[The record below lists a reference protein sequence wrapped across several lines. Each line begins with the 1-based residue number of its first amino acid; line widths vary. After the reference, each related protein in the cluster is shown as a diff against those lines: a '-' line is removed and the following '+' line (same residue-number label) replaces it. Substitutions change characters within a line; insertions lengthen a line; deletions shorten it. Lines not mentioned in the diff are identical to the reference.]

1 MRIEA
6 NPGSPL
12 KGLQIMA
19 VATRHTLSTTDD
31 PFQYCY
37 DKGWTDG
44 LPVVPPT
51 QERVDSM
58 LTGTKLD
65 RSAVVARIPPGW
77 GTATVEKIAVNCVMA
92 GCLPEHMPVVIA
104 AVKAMTD
111 PALNLNGMQCSTHL
125 STPLVVVNG
134 PARLAL
140 GMNSGSNV
148 FGQGNRANATIGR
161 AVKLILTN
169 IGRAIPG
176 VTDKATL
183 GHPGKYTYCIAE
195 NEEQSP
201 WDPLH
206 VERGF
211 AREQSTVTVFGC
223 EAPHNVNNQASQNAF
238 DLAFTIADTMATLG
252 NNMFYAQG
260 EVMVVVCP
268 SHAET
273 IARDGWSKQHFKEY
287 LYEKARKPV
296 RLVKLGGLYGR
307 EVKRNFWPRWV
318 NRDDDD
324 EMVPLVRRA
333 SEITVV
339 VAGGTGRHS
348 AFLPGWATPSVTVA
362 VE

>member
-1 MRIEA
+1 MEA
-6 NPGSPL
+6 RAAG
-12 KGLQIMA
+12 
-19 VATRHTLSTTDD
+19 RHSLPENEDL
-31 PFQYCY
+31 FQFCY

-44 LPVVPPT
+44 LPVIPPT
-51 QERVDSM
+51 DERVAAM
-58 LTGTKLD
+58 LGGTTLAPSTVIAK
-65 RSAVVARIPPGW
+65 IPPAW
-77 GTATVEKIAVNCVMA
+77 GTATVEKIAANCVMA
-92 GCLPEHMPVVIA
+92 GCLPAYLPVVIA

-111 PALNLNGMQCSTHL
+111 PVMNLNGIQCSTHL

-140 GMNSGSNV
+140 DMNSGANV

-169 IGRAIPG
+169 IGGAIPG

-195 NEEQSP
+195 NEEQNP

-211 AREQSTVTVFGC
+211 KREQSTVTVFGC
-223 EAPHNVNNQASQNAF
+223 EAPHNVNNQASQNAH

-252 NNMFYAQG
+252 KNMFYAQG
-260 EVMVVVCP
+260 EVMIVLSP

-273 IARDGWSKQHFKEY
+273 IARDGWSKQHFKEF

-307 EVKRNFWPRWV
+307 EVSRNFWPRWV
-318 NRDDDD
+318 NREDEN
-324 EMVPLVRRA
+324 EMVPMVRRP
-333 SEITVV
+333 SEVTVV
-339 VAGGTGRHS
+339 VAGGTGRHT
-348 AFLPGWATPSVTVA
+348 AFLPGWATPSITVA

>member
-1 MRIEA
+1 
-6 NPGSPL
+6 
-12 KGLQIMA
+12 MA
-19 VATRHTLSTTDD
+19 VATRHTLTSTDD
-31 PFQYCY
+31 PIQYCY
-37 DKGWTDG
+37 DRGWTDG

-51 QERVDSM
+51 EERVAAM
-58 LTGTKLD
+58 LGGTGLPRD
-65 RSAVVARIPPGW
+65 RVIAKIPPAW
-77 GTATVEKIAVNCVMA
+77 AEATVEKIAINCVMA
-92 GCLPEHMPVVIA
+92 GCLPSYLPVVLA
-104 AVKAMTD
+104 AVRAMTD

-134 PARLAL
+134 PIRTAL

-169 IGRAIPG
+169 IGKAIPG

-206 VERGF
+206 VERGLK
-211 AREQSTVTVFGC
+211 REQSAVTVFGC
-223 EAPHNVNNQASQNAF
+223 EAPHNVNNQASRNAF
-238 DLAFTIADTMATLG
+238 DLCHTIADTMATLG
-252 NNMFYAQG
+252 KNMFYAQG
-260 EVMVVVCP
+260 EVMVVLCP

-273 IARDGWSKQHFKEY
+273 IAADGWSKLHVKEY

-307 EVKRNFWPRWV
+307 EVARNFWPRWV
-318 NRDDDD
+318 NRTDED
-324 EMVPLVRRA
+324 EMVPLVRRPG
-333 SEITVV
+333 EITLV
-339 VAGGTGRHS
+339 VAGGPGRHS
-348 AFLPGWATPSVTVA
+348 AFLPGWATPSVTVPID
-362 VE
+362 

>member
-1 MRIEA
+1 
-6 NPGSPL
+6 
-12 KGLQIMA
+12 MA
-19 VATRHTLSTTDD
+19 VATRHTLQDAAD
-31 PFQYCY
+31 PIQYCY
-37 DKGWTDG
+37 EQGWTDG

-51 QERVDSM
+51 EERVAAM
-58 LTGTKLD
+58 LAGTTLP
-65 RSAVVARIPPGW
+65 RTQVVAKIPPGW
-77 GTATVEKIAVNCVMA
+77 GTATVEKIAINCVMA
-92 GCLPEHMPVVIA
+92 GCEPAYLPVVIA
-104 AVKAMTD
+104 AVRAMTT

-134 PARLAL
+134 PIRAAL
-140 GMNSGSNV
+140 GMNSGANV

-169 IGRAIPG
+169 VGKAIPG

-206 VERGF
+206 VERGLK
-211 AREQSTVTVFGC
+211 REQSAVTVFGC
-223 EAPHNVNNQASQNAF
+223 EAPHNINNQASRNAF
-238 DLAFTIADTMATLG
+238 DLCFTIADTMATLG
-252 NNMFYAQG
+252 KNMFYAQG
-260 EVMVVVCP
+260 EVMVVMCP

-273 IARDGWSKQHFKEY
+273 VAADGWSKQHVKEY

-307 EVKRNFWPRWV
+307 EIARNFWPRWV
-318 NRDDDD
+318 SRTDDE
-324 EMVPLVRRA
+324 EMVPLVRRP
-333 SEITVV
+333 SEITLV
-339 VAGGTGRHS
+339 VAGGAGRHS

-362 VE
+362 IE

>member
-1 MRIEA
+1 
-6 NPGSPL
+6 
-12 KGLQIMA
+12 MA
-19 VATRHTLSTTDD
+19 AATRHSLADSDD
-31 PFQYCY
+31 PIEFCY
-37 DKGWTDG
+37 QQGWTDG

-51 QERVDSM
+51 EARVAAM
-58 LTGTKLD
+58 LAGTPLAPSTVIAK
-65 RSAVVARIPPGW
+65 IPPSW
-77 GTATVEKIAVNCVMA
+77 AVATVEKIAVNSVMA
-92 GCLPEHMPVVIA
+92 GCLPAYMPVIIA
-104 AVKAMTD
+104 AVRAMTD
-111 PALNLNGMQCSTHL
+111 KALNLNGMQCSTHL

-134 PARLAL
+134 PARIEL

-183 GHPGKYTYCIAE
+183 GQPGKYTYCIAE

-206 VERGF
+206 VERGL
-211 AREQSTVTVFGC
+211 RRDQSAVTVFGC
-223 EAPHNVNNQASQNAF
+223 EAPHNINNQASQNAF
-238 DLAFTIADTMATLG
+238 DLAFTFADTMATLG
-252 NNMFYAQG
+252 KNMFYAQG
-260 EVMVVVCP
+260 EVMLVVCP

-273 IARDGWSKQHFKEY
+273 IANDGWSKQHLKEY
-287 LYEKARKPV
+287 LYEKARKPL

-318 NRDDDD
+318 NREDED

-333 SEITVV
+333 SEITIVI
-339 VAGGTGRHS
+339 AGGPGRHT
-348 AFLPGWATPSVTVA
+348 AFLPGWATPSVTVP
-362 VE
+362 VD

>member
-1 MRIEA
+1 
-6 NPGSPL
+6 
-12 KGLQIMA
+12 MA
-19 VATRHTLSTTDD
+19 AATRHELDLSMD
-31 PFQYCY
+31 PLEFCY
-37 DKGWTDG
+37 EQDWTDG

-51 QERVDSM
+51 EDRVAAM
-58 LTGTKLD
+58 LSGTSLAPG
-65 RSAVVARIPPGW
+65 SVVAKIPPSW
-77 GTATVEKIAVNCVMA
+77 ARATVEKIAVNAVMA
-92 GCLPEHMPVVIA
+92 GCLPAFMPVIIA
-104 AVKAMTD
+104 AVRAMTD

-134 PARLAL
+134 PARLEL
-140 GMNSGSNV
+140 GMNCGHNV

-211 AREQSTVTVFGC
+211 KREQSAVTVFGC
-223 EAPHNVNNQASQNAF
+223 EAPHNINNQASQTAH
-238 DLAFTIADTMATLG
+238 DLAFTFADTMATLG
-252 NNMFYAQG
+252 KNMLYAQG
-260 EVMVVVCP
+260 EVMLVLCP

-273 IARDGWSKQHFKEY
+273 IANDRWSKTHLKEF
-287 LYEKARKPV
+287 LYEKARKPL

-307 EVKRNFWPRWV
+307 EVSRNFWPRWV
-318 NRDDDD
+318 NRDDED
-324 EMVPLVRRA
+324 EMVPLVRRP
-333 SEITVV
+333 SEITIV
-339 VAGGTGRHS
+339 VAGGAGRHT

>member
-1 MRIEA
+1 MGA
-6 NPGSPL
+6 
-12 KGLQIMA
+12 A
-19 VATRHTLSTTDD
+19 ARHELPDAAD
-31 PFQYCY
+31 PFEYCY
-37 DKGWTDG
+37 ERGWTDG
-44 LPVVPPT
+44 LPVIPPT
-51 QERVDSM
+51 AERVAAM
-58 LTGTKLD
+58 LTGTRLAPSTLIAK
-65 RSAVVARIPPGW
+65 VPPSW
-77 GTATVEKIAVNCVMA
+77 GEATVEKIAVNCVMA
-92 GCLPEHMPVVIA
+92 GCLPSYMPVVIA

-134 PARLAL
+134 PARLEL
-140 GMNSGSNV
+140 NMNSGSNV

-169 IGRAIPG
+169 IGQAIPG

-211 AREQSTVTVFGC
+211 AREQSAVTIFGC
-223 EAPHNVNNQASQNAF
+223 EAPHNVNNQASQNAL

-252 NNMFYAQG
+252 KNGFYAQG
-260 EVMVVVCP
+260 EVMVVLCP

-273 IARDGWSKQHFKEY
+273 IAKDNWTKQHFKEY

-296 RLVKLGGLYGR
+296 GLVKLGGLYGR

-318 NRDDDD
+318 NRDDDR
-324 EMVPLVRRA
+324 EMVPMVRRP

-339 VAGGTGRHS
+339 VAGGTGRHT

-362 VE
+362 VEN

>member
-1 MRIEA
+1 M
-6 NPGSPL
+6 N
-12 KGLQIMA
+12 Q
-19 VATRHTLSTTDD
+19 ATSHTVSESMDT
-31 PFQYCY
+31 FQFCF

-44 LPVVPPT
+44 LPVIPPT
-51 QERVDSM
+51 KVRVLAM
-58 LTGTKLD
+58 LSGTTLAP
-65 RSAVVARIPPGW
+65 SHVVAKIPPGW
-77 GTATVEKIAVNCVMA
+77 GEATVEKIAANAVMA
-92 GCLPEHMPVVIA
+92 GCLPEYMPVIIA

-125 STPLVVVNG
+125 STPLVVVHG
-134 PARLAL
+134 PARIAL
-140 GMNSGSNV
+140 GMNCGSNV

-211 AREQSTVTVFGC
+211 KLEQSAVTVFGC
-223 EAPHNVNNQASQNAF
+223 EAPHNINNQASQNAL
-238 DLAFTIADTMATLG
+238 DLSLTIADTMATLG
-252 NNMFYAQG
+252 KNMLYAQG
-260 EVMVVVCP
+260 EVMVVLCP

-273 IARDGWSKQHFKEY
+273 IANDGWSKQHFKEY

-307 EVKRNFWPRWV
+307 EVKRNFWPRWI

-339 VAGGTGRHS
+339 VAGGPGRHTV
-348 AFLPGWATPSVTVA
+348 FLPGWATPSVTVA

>member
-1 MRIEA
+1 MT
-6 NPGSPL
+6 
-12 KGLQIMA
+12 
-19 VATRHTLSTTDD
+19 VATRHSLADSDD
-31 PFQYCY
+31 PIQFCY

-51 QERVDSM
+51 EKRLAAM
-58 LTGTKLD
+58 LAGTPLPPPT
-65 RSAVVARIPPGW
+65 VVAKIAPSW
-77 GTATVEKIAVNCVMA
+77 ANATVEKIAANSVMA
-92 GCLPEHMPVVIA
+92 GCLPAYMPVIIA

-125 STPLVVVNG
+125 STPLVLVNG
-134 PARLAL
+134 PARLEL

-161 AVKLILTN
+161 AIKLILTN

-211 AREQSTVTVFGC
+211 KREQSAVTVFGC

-252 NNMFYAQG
+252 KNMFYAQG
-260 EVMVVVCP
+260 EVMVVLCP

-273 IARDGWSKQHFKEY
+273 IAQDGWSKQHLKEY
-287 LYEKARKPV
+287 LYEKARKPL

-318 NRDDDD
+318 NRDNED

-333 SEITVV
+333 SEITIV
-339 VAGGTGRHS
+339 VAGGPGRHT

>member
-1 MRIEA
+1 MAEA
-6 NPGSPL
+6 
-12 KGLQIMA
+12 A
-19 VATRHTLSTTDD
+19 RHTLASSTD
-31 PFQYCY
+31 PIQFCY
-37 DKGWTDG
+37 DQGWTDG
-44 LPVVPPT
+44 LPVIPQT
-51 QERVDSM
+51 EDRVLAM
-58 LTGTKLD
+58 LAGTPLAPSTMIAKIAP
-65 RSAVVARIPPGW
+65 SWAK
-77 GTATVEKIAVNCVMA
+77 ATVEKIAVNSVMA
-92 GCLPEHMPVVIA
+92 GCLPTFMPVIIA
-104 AVKAMTD
+104 AVRAMTN

-134 PARLAL
+134 PARIEL
-140 GMNSGSNV
+140 GMNSGANV

-161 AVKLILTN
+161 AIKLILTN

-206 VERGF
+206 VERGLK
-211 AREQSTVTVFGC
+211 REQSAVTVFGC
-223 EAPHNVNNQASQNAF
+223 EAPHNVNNQASQNAH

-252 NNMFYAQG
+252 KNMFYAQG
-260 EVMVVVCP
+260 EVMLVVCP

-273 IARDGWSKQHFKEY
+273 IANDGWSKQHLKEF

-318 NRDDDD
+318 NRDDEN
-324 EMVPLVRRA
+324 EMVPLVRRP
-333 SEITVV
+333 SEITIV
-339 VAGGTGRHS
+339 VAGGAGRHT
-348 AFLPGWATPSVTVA
+348 AFLPGWATPSVTVP